1 MSVYASGVDSNVIHI
16 QLTNDDSINNIVLTS
31 IFRGQ
36 SHDIKSLL
44 ILNPRT
50 LLSGG
55 INTDICVYKLEDSGR
70 FRD

>member
-1 MSVYASGVDSNVIHI
+1 M
-16 QLTNDDSINNIVLTS
+16 TS

-44 ILNPRT
+44 LLNQHT

-55 INTDICVYKLEDSGR
+55 INTDICVYNLEQSGR